1 MHQLVYLLANLAVGG
16 AGSWPGVAD
25 PSAFPAAMTVDYI
38 RVYLNDVTTLY
49 GTSGPDL
56 LAGGAGANTL
66 IGRTGDDSYLVDNVG
81 DGVIENAG
89 EGTDTFFSTVH
100 VRLSAN
106 FEHLVLQGSA
116 DLQGYGNASADTL
129 R

>member
-1 MHQLVYLLANLAVGG
+1 MAIPVAISQRAGEHQRPALRPRVVLR
-16 AGSWPGVAD
+16 AD
-25 PSAFPAAMTVDYI
+25 A
-38 RVYLNDVTTLY
+38 RC
-49 GTSGPDL
+49 
-56 LAGGAGANTL
+56 
-66 IGRTGDDSYLVDNVG
+66 G

-106 FEHLVLQGSA
+106 VEHLVLQGSA

>member
-1 MHQLVYLLANLAVGG
+1 MRNSRVFTPTVLSRGHYDHFP
-16 AGSWPGVAD
+16 PGHDPRPRVVLRAD
-25 PSAFPAAMTVDYI
+25 A
-38 RVYLNDVTTLY
+38 RC
-49 GTSGPDL
+49 
-56 LAGGAGANTL
+56 
-66 IGRTGDDSYLVDNVG
+66 G

-106 FEHLVLQGSA
+106 VEHLVLQGSA

>member
-1 MHQLVYLLANLAVGG
+1 VLSHGHYDHFP
-16 AGSWPGVAD
+16 PGHDPRPRVVLRAD
-25 PSAFPAAMTVDYI
+25 A
-38 RVYLNDVTTLY
+38 RC
-49 GTSGPDL
+49 
-56 LAGGAGANTL
+56 
-66 IGRTGDDSYLVDNVG
+66 G

-106 FEHLVLQGSA
+106 VEHLVLQGSA